1 MSKTIKTNMLFS
13 ILIFVGKILLAL
25 IAATIL
31 YGVMSL
37 MLSWLPLNRKFKNDE
52 EGIDIF
58 IISNGV
64 HVDFLLPIEKLGE
77 ELSEII
83 KANDYGY
90 PKEEIKYI
98 GFGWGDRGFYL
109 EIENWSDMTLKVGF
123 NALFLPSPTLMHLTA
138 YNNVPT
144 EKKECEKLTISSTQF
159 AQLSDYIFNSFY
171 RDKSNQFVFI
181 ADKGY
186 TPYDNFYEAKGAY
199 HMFNTCNFWVNR
211 GLQIIGIR
219 TSIWSPFAKGIF
231 YHLKK
236 VNEVEDLNVTK

>member
-1 MSKTIKTNMLFS
+1 MLFS
-13 ILIFVGKILLAL
+13 ILIFLGKIILGLLC
-25 IAATIL
+25 ATIL
-31 YGVMSL
+31 YGIMTVL
-37 MLSWLPLNRKFKNDE
+37 LSWLPINRNFKNYD

-64 HVDFLLPIEKLGE
+64 HVDFVLPIEKMIGNWT
-77 ELSEII
+77 EII
-83 KANDYGY
+83 NAKDYGY
-90 PKEEIKYI
+90 SKEELKYV

-109 EIENWSDMTLKVGF
+109 EIEKWADMTFKVAF
-123 NALFLPSPTLMHLTA
+123 NAIFLPSPTLMHLTA

-144 EKKECEKLTISSTQF
+144 EKKECEKLTITPTQF
-159 AQLSDYIFNSFY
+159 AQLCDYISNSFY
-171 RDKSNQFVFI
+171 RDKSNQVTFL

-186 TPYDNFYEAKGAY
+186 TPHDNFYEAKGSY

-219 TSIWSPFAKGIF
+219 TSIWSPLEKGIF

-236 VNEVEDLNVTK
+236 VNQA